1 MINTSDA
8 GNIIPFTAK
17 REAEKEGT
25 IVITHGMHTLEA
37 TKAVSD
43 YIKDLLLESKQSD
56 TLINLLKE
64 QLLIAEREAFVQG
77 FTACMDEIQG
87 CGLNAAMDKGV
98 MAAEIR
104 L

>member
-37 TKAVSD
+37 TKAVSV
-43 YIKDLLLESKQSD
+43 YIMDLPLETKQRD
-56 TLINLLKE
+56 TLITLLKE
-64 QLLIAEREAFVQG
+64 QLLIAKTELLCRG
-77 FTACMDEIQG
+77 FIACMDEIQG
-87 CGLNAAMDKGV
+87 CGLDVAMDKIIKV
-98 MAAEIR
+98 
-104 L
+104 